1 MLKKKEISINMYNIF
16 DITFREMNV
25 NQLAVWFFIYSFF
38 GWAMECIVIR
48 KQLGYWENRGFAK
61 LPFCVIYGFGVFI
74 AFHIFAPIEGNYPAL
89 YIAGAICATIFEYM
103 TARLMQ
109 KLFGEV
115 WWNYDHLRFNYK
127 GIICLQS
134 TLGWGLLAVLIF
146 SVFNKMVERVV
157 FSMDMRVTTVLSIVL
172 VISYV
177 VDFSYHFTKRI
188 ANKKMES
195 VVAQASSAGSLQ
207 RFFHR

>member
-1 MLKKKEISINMYNIF
+1 MNIF
-16 DITFREMNV
+16 DITFRGMNI

-38 GWAMECIVIR
+38 GWAMECVVIR

-74 AFHIFAPIEGNYPAL
+74 AFNIFSPIENNYVAL
-89 YIAGAICATIFEYM
+89 YIAGAIAATAFEFL
-103 TARLMQ
+103 TAQVML

-134 TLGWGLLAVLIF
+134 TLAWGVLAVLIF
-146 SVFNKMVERVV
+146 GVFNKIVEKLV
-157 FSMDMRVTTVLSIVL
+157 FSIDMRVVTPLSVIL
-172 VISYV
+172 VVSYLT
-177 VDFSYHFTKRI
+177 DFTYHFTKNL
-188 ANKKMES
+188 NKKRASDAVEIESKRMEGF
-195 VVAQASSAGSLQ
+195 AKIF
-207 RFFHR
+207 RR

>member
-1 MLKKKEISINMYNIF
+1 MH
-16 DITFREMNV
+16 V

-134 TLGWGLLAVLIF
+134 TLGWGVLAVLIF

>member
-1 MLKKKEISINMYNIF
+1 MRNILLDF
-16 DITFREMNV
+16 SFRGMNI

-61 LPFCVIYGFGVFI
+61 LPFCVIYGFGTYI
-74 AFHIFAPIEGNYPAL
+74 AFNIFAPIQNNYIAL
-89 YIAGAICATIFEYM
+89 YIFGAVCATIFEYM
-103 TARLMQ
+103 TAKLML

-134 TLGWGLLAVLIF
+134 TIGWGFLAVLIF
-146 SVFNKMVERVV
+146 GAFNRLVEQAV
-157 FSMDMRVTTVLSIVL
+157 FSMRMSAVTVISVVL
-172 VISYV
+172 VVSYV
-177 VDFSYHFTKRI
+177 CDFSYHFTKRLL
-188 ANKKMES
+188 NKRMGDAVKH
-195 VVAQASSAGSLQ
+195 ASGCSNLLN
-207 RFFHR
+207 RFHR